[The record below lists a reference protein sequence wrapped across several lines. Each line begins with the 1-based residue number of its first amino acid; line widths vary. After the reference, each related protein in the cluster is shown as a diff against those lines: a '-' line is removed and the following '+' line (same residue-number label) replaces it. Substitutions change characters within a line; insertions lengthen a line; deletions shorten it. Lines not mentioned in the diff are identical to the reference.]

1 MDINLMI
8 TSFPKLLDATVVTVK
23 LLSLSLFFGLFIGL
37 LFAILRLSKN
47 KIINKFAYG
56 YSYVFRGTPL
66 LVQIFIIY
74 FGLGNIEYFRST
86 FLWVVFK
93 EPYWCAIIAF
103 ALNTGAYTS
112 EILRSAFQTIKPGFI
127 EAGKSLGISN
137 KIIFYKIQIP
147 IAIRQSLPAYGN
159 EIILMMKGTSL
170 ASTVTLMD
178 FDLMINSLPKL
189 LGATVVT
196 LKLLSASLFFGLF
209 IGLLFA
215 VLRLNKNKII
225 NKFAYTYS
233 YVFRG
238 TPLLVQIFIIY
249 FGLGQIEYF
258 RSTFLWVVFKEP
270 YWCAIIAFALNTG
283 AYTSEI
289 LRSAFQTIKPGL
301 IEAGKSLGI
310 SNKIIFYKIQ
320 IPIAIRQS
328 LPAYGN
334 EIILMMKGTSLAS
347 TVTLMDLTG
356 VAKYIISTTF
366 KPIEVFIVAGGIYLF
381 MTFIIHNVIKFLEKK
396 YSFN

>member
-1 MDINLMI
+1 MDFDLMF
-8 TSFPKLLDATVVTVK
+8 TSFPKLLNATIITLK
-23 LLSLSLFFGLFIGL
+23 LLSVSLIIGMFLGLF
-37 LFAILRLSKN
+37 FAILRINKN
-47 KIINKFAYG
+47 IFINKFAYG

-74 FGLGNIEYFRST
+74 FGLGQIEYLIST
-86 FLWVVFK
+86 FIWVILK

-112 EILRSAFQTIKPGFI
+112 EILRSAFQTIK
-127 EAGKSLGISN
+127 AGI
-137 KIIFYKIQIP
+137 
-147 IAIRQSLPAYGN
+147 
-159 EIILMMKGTSL
+159 
-170 ASTVTLMD
+170 
-178 FDLMINSLPKL
+178 
-189 LGATVVT
+189 
-196 LKLLSASLFFGLF
+196 
-209 IGLLFA
+209 
-215 VLRLNKNKII
+215 
-225 NKFAYTYS
+225 
-233 YVFRG
+233 
-238 TPLLVQIFIIY
+238 
-249 FGLGQIEYF
+249 
-258 RSTFLWVVFKEP
+258 
-270 YWCAIIAFALNTG
+270 
-283 AYTSEI
+283 
-289 LRSAFQTIKPGL
+289 

-381 MTFIIHNVIKFLEKK
+381 MTFIIHNVIKYLEKK
-396 YSFN
+396 YSFQ

>member
-1 MDINLMI
+1 MDFDLMI
-8 TSFPKLLDATVVTVK
+8 TSFPKLLGATVITLK
-23 LLSLSLFFGLFIGL
+23 LLSASLFFGLFLGL
-37 LFAILRLSKN
+37 FFAILRLNKN
-47 KIINKFAYG
+47 IFINKFAYG

-74 FGLGNIEYFRST
+74 FGLGQIEYLRST
-86 FLWVVFK
+86 VLWVVLK

-103 ALNTGAYTS
+103 TLNTGAYTS
-112 EILRSAFQTIKPGFI
+112 EILRSAFQTIKPGI
-127 EAGKSLGISN
+127 
-137 KIIFYKIQIP
+137 
-147 IAIRQSLPAYGN
+147 
-159 EIILMMKGTSL
+159 
-170 ASTVTLMD
+170 
-178 FDLMINSLPKL
+178 
-189 LGATVVT
+189 
-196 LKLLSASLFFGLF
+196 
-209 IGLLFA
+209 
-215 VLRLNKNKII
+215 
-225 NKFAYTYS
+225 
-233 YVFRG
+233 
-238 TPLLVQIFIIY
+238 
-249 FGLGQIEYF
+249 
-258 RSTFLWVVFKEP
+258 
-270 YWCAIIAFALNTG
+270 
-283 AYTSEI
+283 
-289 LRSAFQTIKPGL
+289 

-381 MTFIIHNVIKFLEKK
+381 MTFIIHNVIKYLEKK

>member
-1 MDINLMI
+1 MDFDLMF
-8 TSFPKLLDATVVTVK
+8 TSLPKLLSATLITLK
-23 LLSLSLFFGLFIGL
+23 LLSVSLIIGMFLGLF
-37 LFAILRLSKN
+37 FAILRLNKN

-74 FGLGNIEYFRST
+74 FGLGQIEYLRTT
-86 FLWVVFK
+86 FLWEILK

-112 EILRSAFQTIKPGFI
+112 EILRSAFQTIKPGI
-127 EAGKSLGISN
+127 
-137 KIIFYKIQIP
+137 
-147 IAIRQSLPAYGN
+147 
-159 EIILMMKGTSL
+159 
-170 ASTVTLMD
+170 
-178 FDLMINSLPKL
+178 
-189 LGATVVT
+189 
-196 LKLLSASLFFGLF
+196 
-209 IGLLFA
+209 
-215 VLRLNKNKII
+215 
-225 NKFAYTYS
+225 
-233 YVFRG
+233 
-238 TPLLVQIFIIY
+238 
-249 FGLGQIEYF
+249 
-258 RSTFLWVVFKEP
+258 
-270 YWCAIIAFALNTG
+270 
-283 AYTSEI
+283 
-289 LRSAFQTIKPGL
+289 

-381 MTFIIHNVIKFLEKK
+381 MTFIIHNIIKYLEKK
-396 YSFN
+396 YSFQQ